1 MAIYAIIF
9 ENLGLPFD
17 SIGMLMVSAVFVVNV
32 SSFMSMLVRDC
43 ELIDI
48 ADEIG
53 KRGESLKE

>member
-9 ENLGLPFD
+9 KQLALPLD
-17 SIGMLMVSAVFVVNV
+17 SIGMLMVSAVFVLNV
-32 SSFMSMLVRDC
+32 SSVMSMLIRDC

-48 ADEIG
+48 AGEIG